1 MRWGPL
7 ITITALLSSASFNA
21 FVGANTDAKL
31 RINGWY
37 ECSDSIANS
46 DLDAPHVPFE
56 CAEVEVPL
64 CHEGICESDKRIN
77 LFVRRLL
84 ANPKTPVAK
93 QKALWFLQG
102 GPGLSSFVLED
113 DMKNMNA
120 LFQGTVDLYTMDH
133 RGTGRSTFLECKAAQ
148 AYAEGGANGVNI
160 DFVEI
165 PNCIR
170 DILFQIDNHTEALS
184 TMSAAKDVEYLIDN
198 LYDASVDTYIYG
210 VSYGTYWA
218 ERIIHL
224 ASEKVKGYVLDGVMP
239 EDTPTFATW
248 NSKRMS
254 VEERFLAVCENDDF
268 CSSRLT
274 AEIKEYGDLK
284 TAWTSIYND
293 LDAASVGTNECA
305 DLLRSAFKVEK
316 PSYGL
321 RAFFAAKFIGVV
333 HMRILIP
340 AIMHRLYYC
349 EAQDVEFLK
358 GFFGVSDWEDPT
370 EDDDALLTP
379 VYDQVQ
385 RTSFFLAQ
393 LIKASEMWTFPL
405 MSWESAMQD
414 FDAGLFSQNVTLD
427 FDSVCFFRTNFS
439 GPACAQVVEHYPE
452 IDFETLETPEYR
464 YTPDAKYY
472 HKFAKIPDHA
482 SVLIF
487 NGKLDVLT
495 TSDWGAK
502 EYEHLDGKKM
512 MVDFDYGAHGTG
524 LRQTTLSDGTFCGYH
539 IIVSYVVADGQVDK
553 VNTSCMSKLPDIGF
567 ADLNAIQNTLPGIT
581 SVDELYGDDSTEEAD
596 ESD

>member
-1 MRWGPL
+1 MHWSRS
-7 ITITALLSSASFNA
+7 IATAALLSTACFNA
-21 FVGANTDAKL
+21 LSVANTETKL

-37 ECSDSIANS
+37 KCSESIANA
-46 DLDAPHVPFE
+46 DPDAPHVPFE

-64 CHEGICESDKRIN
+64 CHEGICESDKTIN

-84 ANPKTPVAK
+84 ATPETPVTK

-102 GPGLSSFVLED
+102 GPGLSSFVLEY
-113 DMKNMNA
+113 DMKSMNA
-120 LFQGTVDLYTMDH
+120 LFQGAVDLYTVDH

-148 AYAEGGANGVNI
+148 AYAEGGANGVDI

-165 PNCIR
+165 PNCVR
-170 DILFQIDNHTEALS
+170 DILFQIDNHTEAFS

-198 LYDASVDTYIYG
+198 LYDDSVDTYIYG
-210 VSYGTYWA
+210 VSYGTYWT

-254 VEERFLAVCENDDF
+254 VEDRFLAVCENDAF
-268 CSSRLT
+268 CHSRLA
-274 AEIKEYGDLK
+274 AEIEEYGDLK

-293 LDAASVGTNECA
+293 LDAAPVGTNECA
-305 DLLRSAFKVEK
+305 DLLRSAFEVEK

-321 RAFFAAKFIGVV
+321 RASFAAEFIGAV
-333 HMRILIP
+333 HKRILIP

-349 EAQDVEFLK
+349 ETQDVEFLK
-358 GFFGVSDWEDPT
+358 EFFDVSDWEDPT

-379 VYDQVQ
+379 AYDQVQ
-385 RTSFFLAQ
+385 QTSFFLAQ

-414 FDAGLFSQNVTLD
+414 FDAGLFSQNMTLD
-427 FDSVCFFRTNFS
+427 FDSVCFLRDNFS
-439 GPACAQVVEHYPE
+439 GPACAQVAENHPE
-452 IDFETLETPEYR
+452 IDFETLETPEFR

-495 TSDWGAK
+495 TSEWGAK
-502 EYEHLDGKKM
+502 EYEHLDGSKM

-524 LRQTTLSDGTFCGYH
+524 LRSTTPSDDTFCGYQMV
-539 IIVSYVVADGQVDK
+539 VSYVVTDGQVDK
-553 VNTSCMSKLPDIGF
+553 VDTSCMSDLPDLDF
-567 ADLNAIQNTLPGIT
+567 ADLDAIQLTIPWIT
-581 SVDELYGDDSTEEAD
+581 SVDELYGDEATEEGD
-596 ESD
+596 ESE